1 MLELN
6 LYTTSHCH
14 LCEQAEAIL
23 NSIVNDYDIHW
34 NSIEIADNE
43 RLLELYGTKIPVIQ
57 INGTRTEIAW
67 PFDCTAVLTM
77 IRKIIRDNGLLTKTR
92 P

>member
-23 NSIVNDYDIHW
+23 SSIVNDYDIHW
-34 NSIEIADNE
+34 NSLEIADNE
-43 RLLELYGTKIPVIQ
+43 QLLELYSTKIPVIQ
-57 INGTRTEIAW
+57 IKGSGKEIAW
-67 PFDCTAVLTM
+67 PFDRAAVLTA
-77 IRKIIRDNGLLTKTR
+77 IKQIIPNK
-92 P
+92 

>member
-23 NSIVNDYDIHW
+23 SSIVNDYDISW
-34 NSIEIADNE
+34 NSIEIADNDQ
-43 RLLELYGTKIPVIQ
+43 LLEAYGTKIPVIQ
-57 INGTRTEIAW
+57 VIGTDTELAW
-67 PFDCTAVLTM
+67 PFDTEAVLTH
-77 IRKIIRDNGLLTKTR
+77 IKQIIPKTKIK
-92 P
+92 

>member
-57 INGTRTEIAW
+57 INGTRTEITW
-67 PFDCTAVLTM
+67 PFDSTAVLTM
-77 IRKIIRDNGLLTKTR
+77 IRQNNTR
-92 P
+92 

>member
-67 PFDCTAVLTM
+67 PFDSTAVLTM
-77 IRKIIRDNGLLTKTR
+77 IRQNNTR
-92 P
+92 